1 MSNTS
6 ISNEQWEKLYQFL
19 LAHPNI
25 YALNET
31 ATRTFLEGVFWRL
44 RTGGQW
50 RELPEKYGKWNT
62 IFRRFSRWEQRY
74 IWDDMFDYFADD
86 PDMEYLM
93 LDSTIVRAHPAAASA
108 LKKGG
113 QQAQALGRS
122 RGGFSTKIHVL
133 VDSLGNPLHILLTGG
148 QRHDVSQAESLLADF
163 QSQYVIADR
172 GYDSNAFVALVEQRN
187 AEAIIPPRRNRKEQ
201 RPYDQ
206 HLYKERH
213 LVECFINQMKHYRGV
228 FSRFDKLVR
237 RYLSFILFASTLIWL
252 R

>member
-1 MSNTS
+1 M
-6 ISNEQWEKLYQFL
+6 
-19 LAHPNI
+19 
-25 YALNET
+25 
-31 ATRTFLEGVFWRL
+31 
-44 RTGGQW
+44 
-50 RELPEKYGKWNT
+50 
-62 IFRRFSRWEQRY
+62 
-74 IWDDMFDYFADD
+74 
-86 PDMEYLM
+86 
-93 LDSTIVRAHPAAASA
+93 
-108 LKKGG
+108 
-113 QQAQALGRS
+113 
-122 RGGFSTKIHVL
+122 
-133 VDSLGNPLHILLTGG
+133 DSLGNPLHILLTGG

-213 LVECFINQMKHYRGV
+213 LIECFINKIKHYRGV
-228 FSRFDKLVR
+228 FSRFDKLAR